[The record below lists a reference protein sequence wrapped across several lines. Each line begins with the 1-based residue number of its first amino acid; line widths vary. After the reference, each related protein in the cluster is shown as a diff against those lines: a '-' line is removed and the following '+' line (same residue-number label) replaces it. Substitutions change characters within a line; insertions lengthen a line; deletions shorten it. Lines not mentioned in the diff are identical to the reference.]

1 MTSVIRASSF
11 FSRWLADVLR
21 QPALMLILVV
31 APFLVLF
38 AFGRGVEIGGPQPR
52 TLIVRDGAPDEPLDP
67 LPEEL
72 GEHIIVVGETTD
84 VAYARRELDAGRVD
98 AIAMLP
104 NDSTALINSGRQ
116 APIRVVLAEID
127 PVRRSYA
134 FAFLSDQ
141 VATLNRRT
149 IERAIGD
156 AQSSAQEVTAR
167 MDEARGYVDLMR
179 EASGGADSMR
189 SDLLRLR
196 DLLAGMSTSVDRL
209 TTAAGAAS
217 FLVPGL
223 RDAGEESQRL
233 QQQFNTLRSTVDD
246 LAAGAEGED
255 ATLPTPEEIDA
266 IDATLDEFE
275 AASGSLSS
283 IPPDVLSQPFV
294 LNVEYAA
301 YANLSFAAFYAPA
314 VLVLLLQHLA
324 ITLGALSMARLRL
337 LRLTDLLRAAPV
349 RPGEVVVGHYLSYGV
364 LCLVAGVALLGLMI
378 WTLGV
383 PVLGSWVA
391 VIGTVVALVL
401 ASLGLGF
408 VISLLS
414 RNEHQA
420 AQLAMVVLLASVFFS
435 GFAFSLDQIT
445 LPVRGLSFL
454 LPATYGIRTLQDVML
469 RGVLRHLE
477 DIAILATAGV
487 ALLVFTVWLFRRDSR
502 PE

>member
-1 MTSVIRASSF
+1 
-11 FSRWLADVLR
+11 
-21 QPALMLILVV
+21 
-31 APFLVLF
+31 
-38 AFGRGVEIGGPQPR
+38 
-52 TLIVRDGAPDEPLDP
+52 
-67 LPEEL
+67 
-72 GEHIIVVGETTD
+72 
-84 VAYARRELDAGRVD
+84 
-98 AIAMLP
+98 
-104 NDSTALINSGRQ
+104 
-116 APIRVVLAEID
+116 
-127 PVRRSYA
+127 
-134 FAFLSDQ
+134 
-141 VATLNRRT
+141 
-149 IERAIGD
+149 
-156 AQSSAQEVTAR
+156 
-167 MDEARGYVDLMR
+167 MR
-179 EASGGADSMR
+179 EASGEADSMR
-189 SDLLRLR
+189 SDLLQLR
-196 DLLAGMSTSVDRL
+196 DLLGSMSTSVDRL
-209 TTAAGAAS
+209 TSAAGAAS

-223 RDAGEESQRL
+223 SDAGEESQRL

-246 LAAGAEGED
+246 LAASAEGED

-275 AASGSLSS
+275 AASGDLSS
-283 IPPDVLSQPFV
+283 IPPEVLSQPFV
-294 LNVEYAA
+294 LHVEYAA
-301 YANLSFAAFYAPA
+301 HANLSFAAFYAPA

-337 LRLTDLLRAAPV
+337 LRLTDLLRVAPV
-349 RPGEVVVGHYLSYGV
+349 RPGEVVVGHYLSYGM
-364 LCLVAGVALLGLMI
+364 LCLVAGAALLGLMI